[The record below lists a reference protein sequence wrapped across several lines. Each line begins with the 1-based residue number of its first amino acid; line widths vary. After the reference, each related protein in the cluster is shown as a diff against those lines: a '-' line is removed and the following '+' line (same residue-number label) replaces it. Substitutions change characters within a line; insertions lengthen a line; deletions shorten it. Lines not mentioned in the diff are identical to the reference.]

1 MRLTRFTDY
10 SVRVL
15 MYAGARGD
23 RVSTIADIARAYG
36 ISRDHLMKVVQE
48 LGKAGYLRNV
58 RGRFGGILL
67 ARPAHQIGLGEVVRR
82 TEADFELV
90 ECGSCVIAPACGL
103 TGALREAL
111 EAFMAV
117 LDGYT
122 LDDLL
127 TRRGDMM
134 RLFDDLPAGPAAATL
149 AEAEDVAR
157 PGTSPPL
164 TPEPPLPAAA
174 PATIGDA

>member
-1 MRLTRFTDY
+1 MRLTRYTDY
-10 SVRVL
+10 SLRVL

-23 RVSTIADIARAYG
+23 RVSTIAEIARAYG

-48 LGKAGYLRNV
+48 LGRAGYLRNV

-67 ARPAHQIGLGEVVRR
+67 ARPAHEIVVGEVVRR

-111 EAFMAV
+111 DAFMAV
-117 LDGYT
+117 LDGYS

-134 RLFDDLPAGPAAATL
+134 RLFDDVPAGPPAATL
-149 AEAEDVAR
+149 AEARTIADPDA
-157 PGTSPPL
+157 PPPL
-164 TPEPPLPAAA
+164 TPEAPPPHADQRN
-174 PATIGDA
+174 G

>member
-1 MRLTRFTDY
+1 MRLTRYTDY
-10 SVRVL
+10 SLRVL

-23 RVSTIADIARAYG
+23 RVSTIAEIARAYG

-48 LGKAGYLRNV
+48 LGRAGYLRNV

-67 ARPAHQIGLGEVVRR
+67 ARPAAEIVVGEVVRR

-90 ECGSCVIAPACGL
+90 ECGSCVIAPACGV

-111 EAFMAV
+111 DAFMSV

-134 RLFDDLPAGPAAATL
+134 MLFAEVPAGPPAATL
-149 AEAEDVAR
+149 AGAEAASHSAA
-157 PGTSPPL
+157 PPPL
-164 TPEPPLPAAA
+164 TPEPPPAHGS
-174 PATIGDA
+174 PNVGGH